1 MLPAQKSL
9 YLDLVQQA
17 GSLRGQSDRCVRL
30 GARRGVETIAWILG
44 RTSFTAVVVRLR
56 EDKIVRRW
64 EMMSSVYGDV
74 VWSRIPLCRG
84 GGRYII
90 IRLAELAFRAY
101 VFVMSY
107 PRIVTSSPEYRKRSF
122 PYSSNRCGC
131 KRVPARYGGPI
142 PRQIDRP

>member
-1 MLPAQKSL
+1 M
-9 YLDLVQQA
+9 
-17 GSLRGQSDRCVRL
+17 
-30 GARRGVETIAWILG
+30 IAWILD

-56 EDKIVRRW
+56 GDKIVRRW
-64 EMMSSVYGDV
+64 GMMLSVYGDV

-107 PRIVTSSPEYRKRSF
+107 PRIVTSSPEYRKRSSPTQAIAAIANVF
-122 PYSSNRCGC
+122 QLDMVGLYL
-131 KRVPARYGGPI
+131 
-142 PRQIDRP
+142 DRSTDLDSELKINPVLA